1 MVGKRIAL
9 ICIVLISGVTMAF
22 KVDFKSKKEI
32 ISKASEDNAPIVV
45 LELFTSQGCSS
56 CPPADALLQQMKD
69 DYRNAVYAL
78 SYHVDYWNY
87 IGWKD
92 PFSNPV
98 YAEKQRKYNIKFKNR
113 SNYTPQVVVNG
124 KAHFVGSSAVKM
136 KAAIVEYGAIKAENR
151 ITLSNVKVKKESVS
165 FNYKLNGAIANKNL
179 RAVLV
184 LDERITEVK
193 RGENRNK
200 TLTNSNIV
208 VAEKR
213 IAIKGLEGISSMKI
227 PTEVKK
233 DEKLNLIILM
243 ETEAYDVTA
252 ATKTKLL
259 R

>member
-9 ICIVLISGVTMAF
+9 ICIVLIGGVTMAF
-22 KVDFKSKKEI
+22 KVNFKSKKEI

-56 CPPADALLQQMKD
+56 CPPADVLLQQAKD
-69 DYRNAVYAL
+69 DYGSLVYAL

-92 PFSNPV
+92 PFSNPE
-98 YAEKQRKYNIKFKNR
+98 YAEKQRKYNIKFKNK

-124 KAHFVGSSAVKM
+124 KAHFVGSSSFKM
-136 KAAIVEYGAIKAENR
+136 KAAIAQYGAIKAENK
-151 ITLSNVKVKKESVS
+151 ITLSNVKVEKESVS
-165 FNYKLNGAIANKNL
+165 FNYKLNGAIANKSL

-184 LDERITEVK
+184 LDKRTTVVK

-200 TLTNSNIV
+200 TLANNNIV

-213 IAIKGLEGISSMKI
+213 IIIEDLEGISSMKI
-227 PTEVKK
+227 PTAVEK
-233 DEKLNLIILM
+233 DEKLNLIVLM
-243 ETEAYDVTA
+243 VNGVYDITA
-252 ATKTKLL
+252 ASKTELL